1 MQLVTV
7 RSTVID
13 VSTSS
18 EHNERQANPDVAA
31 QPPDVTALH
40 ERLSRLE
47 AVVFPDDPTR
57 WVPLSRASQ
66 ITGIPHRTLNLYA
79 ATDRCPAHKFRGQW
93 YVDPTWVASQA
104 AQRPKGT
111 AS

>member
-1 MQLVTV
+1 MRLVTV
-7 RSTVID
+7 RSTVTD

-18 EHNERQANPDVAA
+18 EHNERQANPDDA
-31 QPPDVTALH
+31 TALH

-47 AVVFPDDPTR
+47 AVVFPDDPSR

-66 ITGIPHRTLNLYA
+66 ITGIPHRTLNHYA
-79 ATDRCPAHKFRGQW
+79 ATARCPAHKFRGQW

-104 AQRPKGT
+104 AQRPK
-111 AS
+111 S

>member
-1 MQLVTV
+1 M
-7 RSTVID
+7 ID
-13 VSTSS
+13 VSTPS
-18 EHNERQANPDVAA
+18 EHNERQANPDVA
-31 QPPDVTALH
+31 
-40 ERLSRLE
+40 ERLAKLEAASARLE

-57 WVPLSRASQ
+57 WMPLSRASQ

-104 AQRPKGT
+104 AQRPKDT
-111 AS
+111 A